1 MTATNIPADEFAG
14 QEQSATVHPWLQIV
28 NAKNLPLKE
37 IAKFNIP
44 WGFFVPREQA
54 EKVRFKPDANWKS
67 AEIDFGE
74 ETKSGYLTTHPRFV
88 VIQRSQPECYQR
100 NSYGGWS
107 YKGLY
112 FGDRNGSINWY
123 EKMNSMSFE
132 EKENIRSVTRYLFK
146 FVSSDN
152 TSLHEGSL
160 QIKLRGASGLAIK
173 QALNDYYVSFEKAF
187 YESINRPAARIG
199 AAGRARVVVDFTM
212 GLSKP
217 SDKNPQIFVESMLS
231 PSLALGANKNVDSK
245 GHTINHVGCNLSD
258 ILILKSSKTGQE
270 IHNIHEETLDFA
282 KPGGGKIARDE
293 FEGEETKELDPDL
306 MPF

>member
-1 MTATNIPADEFAG
+1 MTATNIPINLNDEFAG
-14 QEQSATVHPWLQIV
+14 QETGASVHPWLQIV

-44 WGFFVPREQA
+44 WGFFVPKEQA
-54 EKVRFKPDANWKS
+54 EKVGFKPDANWKS

-88 VIQRSQPECYQR
+88 VIQRSQPECLQR

-112 FGDRNGSINWY
+112 FGGNGSINWY
-123 EKMNSMSFE
+123 EKMNTMSFE

-173 QALNDYYVSFEKAF
+173 QALNDYYSQFEQAF
-187 YESINRPAARIG
+187 YKSINRASARIG

-217 SDKNPQIFVESMLS
+217 SDKNPQIVVESML
-231 PSLALGANKNVDSK
+231 
-245 GHTINHVGCNLSD
+245 
-258 ILILKSSKTGQE
+258 
-270 IHNIHEETLDFA
+270 
-282 KPGGGKIARDE
+282 
-293 FEGEETKELDPDL
+293 
-306 MPF
+306 